1 MPTPQQVTSTSTE
14 LVVWEVD
21 NTGNTRQDGGVMLK
35 ANPTP
40 APTRSGHVQLYSPDG
55 VGLSIVLP
63 NGQTVVVP
71 IPDANGSLDL
81 VGATST
87 SKVLDVRIAGNAGP
101 QLDILASGKIEWG
114 DGSGPVSVNLFRDG
128 SSRLHTTNDF
138 ATEGNL
144 VADVAGK
151 GLVIREGANARM
163 GQATL
168 TAGTVTVAN
177 TSVTANTRPFLSRMA
192 AGGTTGQLSCTVSAG
207 VSFTITSS
215 SGTDTS
221 SVNWLLIEKE

>member
-1 MPTPQQVTSTSTE
+1 MPTPQTVTSTTTD
-14 LVVWEVD
+14 LPVWEVD
-21 NTGNTRQDGGVMLK
+21 NTGNTRQDGGIELK
-35 ANPTP
+35 ANPNPEPTP
-40 APTRSGHVQLYSPDG
+40 AGHLQLYSPDG
-55 VGLSIVLP
+55 VGLSVVLP
-63 NGQTVVVP
+63 NGAVTQVP
-71 IPDANGSLDL
+71 IPDAAGSLDL

-87 SKVLDVRIAGNAGP
+87 SKVLDVRIVGNAGP

-151 GLVIREGANARM
+151 GLVIREGSNARM

-168 TAGTVTVAN
+168 AAGTVTVAN

-192 AGGTTGQLSCTVSAG
+192 AGGTLGQLSVTVSAG

-215 SGTDTS
+215 SGTETS
-221 SVNWLLIEKE
+221 TVNWLLIEKE